1 MDKEKVKRIVCRLL
15 TSDTYYKKFRAL
27 KSDVDFFKMYMA
39 RNKKS
44 EFRFD
49 LRISYGGSFKAFDDI
64 WKKYG
69 YGNFDNDLE
78 VAFAEFMLL
87 QMIITDIYEKT
98 NIFTDAEIKEFIDY
112 FEQYEETLVE
122 NYVSDFI
129 GCSHGC
135 CAVLQKLEHIR
146 SVK

>member
-1 MDKEKVKRIVCRLL
+1 MDKEKIKTIARRLL
-15 TSDTYYKKFRAL
+15 TPNTYYEKFRSL
-27 KSDVDFFKMYMA
+27 ESDVDFFKMYMA

-49 LRISYGGSFKAFDDI
+49 LRISCGGSFKAFDDI

-69 YGNFDNDLE
+69 HGNDDLE
-78 VAFAEFMLL
+78 VAFAEFLL
-87 QMIITDIYEKT
+87 LKMIIRDIYEET

-129 GCSHGC
+129 GCSRGC
-135 CAVLQKLEHIR
+135 CDVLQKLEHIMNN
-146 SVK
+146 VK

>member
-27 KSDVDFFKMYMA
+27 ESDVDFFKMYMA

-69 YGNFDNDLE
+69 YGNFDNALE
-78 VAFAEFMLL
+78 VAFNALMLIPML
-87 QMIITDIYEKT
+87 NSAIYDKP

-112 FEQYEETLVE
+112 FEQYEETLVK
-122 NYVSDFI
+122 NYVSDCI

-146 SVK
+146 AVK